1 MKIRIARIAAIV
13 AAAIPLT
20 LGGAAFAQASQGE
33 HHGHHGDHH
42 GHHGEH
48 HGHHGDHH
56 GHHGGHHNGNDDGP
70 NHS

>member
-1 MKIRIARIAAIV
+1 MKTRIARIAAIV

-42 GHHGEH
+42 GHHG
-48 HGHHGDHH
+48 D
-56 GHHGGHHNGNDDGP
+56 HHNGNNDGP